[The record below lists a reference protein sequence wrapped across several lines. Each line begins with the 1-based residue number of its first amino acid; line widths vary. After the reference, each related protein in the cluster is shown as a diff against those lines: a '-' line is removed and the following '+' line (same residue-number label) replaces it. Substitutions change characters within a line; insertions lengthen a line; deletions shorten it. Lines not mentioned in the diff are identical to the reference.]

1 MEDYISEILIDEAA
15 IREKVLE
22 TGRILSEELA
32 DKEPV
37 FICILKGS
45 ILFFAD
51 LIRAVTTPLEIDF
64 LKASSYGAG
73 TKSPGIVEMAFD
85 LKIDLT
91 DRHVVLVEDIV
102 DSGNTLEYIQ
112 NFIKKLK
119 VASLTTCT
127 LLDKPDR
134 RQVDVCVDHSCFVI
148 PDAFVVGYG
157 LDYNQKFRNLPYIGI
172 LDESYYSE

>member
-1 MEDYISEILIDEAA
+1 VENFLSDIFIDE
-15 IREKVLE
+15 EKIQAKVQELGCQLTEDLE
-22 TGRILSEELA
+22 N
-32 DKEPV
+32 KEPV

-51 LIRAVTTPLEIDF
+51 LIREVKIPLEVDF

-73 TKSPGIVEMAFD
+73 TESPGIVEMAFD

-102 DSGNTLEYIQ
+102 DSGHTLKYIQ
-112 NFIKKLK
+112 NFIRKLK

-134 RQVDVCVDHSCFVI
+134 RTVDVSVDYSCFVI

-157 LDYNQKFRNLPYIGI
+157 LDFDQKFRNLPYIGI
-172 LDESYYSE
+172 LKESYYSE

>member
-1 MEDYISEILIDEAA
+1 VENFLSDILIDEET
-15 IREKVLE
+15 IHTKVLE
-22 TGRILSEELA
+22 MGRQLAEDLA

-51 LIRAVTTPLEIDF
+51 LIRAVPIPLEIDF

-73 TKSPGIVEMAFD
+73 TESPGVVEMAFD

-91 DRHVVLVEDIV
+91 GRHVVLVEDIV
-102 DSGNTLEYIQ
+102 DSGYTLEYIQ
-112 NFIKKLK
+112 NFIQKLN

-134 RQVDVCVDHSCFVI
+134 RKVDVRVDHSCFVI

-157 LDYNQKFRNLPYIGI
+157 LDFNQKFRNLPYIGI
-172 LDESYYSE
+172 LKASYYSE